1 MSGCWQRNTASTSTT
16 RMLCARTLPDGA
28 RFPHTNHPHCI
39 HYHTTHSTWRRDKA
53 ITIQHGWLP
62 CAIYKRLWPCFS
74 CFQMS
79 CSSSPHTFMCRA
91 PNECVL
97 FHWPPSEIT
106 IVPETPSKYVVK
118 MVHKY
123 STFYYFSPPKEVLKN
138 IRSTSSWAC
147 KCNW

>member
-62 CAIYKRLWPCFS
+62 CAMSISDFGLVFLAFKCLVRVALTHS
-74 CFQMS
+74 CVGPQM
-79 CSSSPHTFMCRA
+79 
-91 PNECVL
+91 NV
-97 FHWPPSEIT
+97 
-106 IVPETPSKYVVK
+106 
-118 MVHKY
+118 
-123 STFYYFSPPKEVLKN
+123 YFSTDPHLKLQLCQRLPLSMLLKWFTN
-138 IRSTSSWAC
+138 IPHFTIFPLLKRF
-147 KCNW
+147 